1 MPHNIVVLSVEP
13 VLDNPI
19 ALIVCLISLTTV
31 IICIVLFIL
40 FCIFGFWFDAD
51 NITDIVSNIAMISLY
66 TVFISAFFGMF
77 EYHDTGLK
85 KYSVI
90 AQTEEQIK
98 YIYDNYDI
106 VDSDGNIYYIEEK
119 GNNND

>member
-1 MPHNIVVLSVEP
+1 MPYNIVVLSVEP

-19 ALIVCLISLTTV
+19 ALIICLISLITA

-40 FCIFGFWFDAD
+40 FCIFSFWFELD

-66 TVFISAFFGMF
+66 TAFISAFFGTF

-106 VDSDGNIYYIEEK
+106 VDSDGDIYYIEEK